1 MFCKQ
6 LVWPGLRK
14 FVNITGVA
22 VLSMFLAGGCATK
35 EEAPIPPRPVEVGK
49 AIVKDVPV
57 YIDSFGTMAV
67 INNIDIVSQV
77 TGKVQEAHFQEG
89 DNIQAGGL
97 LFTIDPSE
105 YKARLDKAE
114 AALQQDVVDLKLKR
128 DIMER
133 NKPLV
138 EKNLISQQDFD
149 QFQTDVNVS
158 QARVDV
164 DKAEIELA
172 KINLGYCNIYS
183 PVDGLTGKRLVD
195 PGNIVTANSGPVLV
209 NIKTVDPLYI
219 DFTVS
224 EANLI
229 KARQA
234 MAKRKLTVEITPP
247 EAEDK
252 IYDATLQFLN
262 NTVDNT
268 TGTIALRAIVDNKK
282 RELWPGQFVNIRLI
296 LETEKNALLVPYE
309 AVSLGQQ
316 GSYLFVVTKDNKAD
330 LRTVTTGLLQ
340 EDYVVVETGVKE
352 GETVV
357 TEGQMGLAP
366 GVTVVITTDQDQ
378 VKR

>member
-1 MFCKQ
+1 
-6 LVWPGLRK
+6 
-14 FVNITGVA
+14 
-22 VLSMFLAGGCATK
+22 
-35 EEAPIPPRPVEVGK
+35 
-49 AIVKDVPV
+49 
-57 YIDSFGTMAV
+57 
-67 INNIDIVSQV
+67 
-77 TGKVQEAHFQEG
+77 
-89 DNIQAGGL
+89 
-97 LFTIDPSE
+97 
-105 YKARLDKAE
+105 
-114 AALQQDVVDLKLKR
+114 
-128 DIMER
+128 
-133 NKPLV
+133 
-138 EKNLISQQDFD
+138 
-149 QFQTDVNVS
+149 
-158 QARVDV
+158 
-164 DKAEIELA
+164 
-172 KINLGYCNIYS
+172 
-183 PVDGLTGKRLVD
+183 
-195 PGNIVTANSGPVLV
+195 
-209 NIKTVDPLYI
+209 
-219 DFTVS
+219 
-224 EANLI
+224 
-229 KARQA
+229 

-366 GVTVVITTDQDQ
+366 GVTVVITTEQDQ